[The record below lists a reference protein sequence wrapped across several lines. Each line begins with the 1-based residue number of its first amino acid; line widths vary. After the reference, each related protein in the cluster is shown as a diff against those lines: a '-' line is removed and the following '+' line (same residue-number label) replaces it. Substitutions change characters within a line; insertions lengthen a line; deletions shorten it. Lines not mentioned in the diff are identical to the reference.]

1 MTKPFAVVIEKNKG
15 LYTASVP
22 QLAGCHVKSKT
33 LNQLIKKVNKAI
45 KRYLK
50 MEKDIPKSDFIG
62 IHVVELNSAKK
73 FTVAIEKSGKDYIA
87 SIPSFPGC
95 FTQARSINDLIKYIK
110 EVITLCLDTGA
121 KPVKTD
127 FVGVQL
133 IEV

>member
-1 MTKPFAVVIEKNKG
+1 MTKSFAIVIEKNKG

-22 QLAGCHVKSKT
+22 QLAGCYVKSKT

-45 KRYLK
+45 KHYLK

-62 IHVVELNSAKK
+62 IHVVELNSAKR
-73 FTVAIEKSGKDYIA
+73 FIVAIEKSGKDYIA

-110 EVITLCLDTGA
+110 EAIKLCLDTGA